1 VTLSIDVVVP
11 TCDGWELT
19 ERCLGHLQEQT
30 RPHTVIVADDGSTDG
45 TPEAVVRHFPAAQLV
60 ETGGNLGFAIA
71 CNRGAQAGGG
81 DVIVLLNNDVDCPPD
96 FLERLVAPLAGDAE
110 AGSVAAVLLQPD
122 SGLLDSVGITA
133 DRTLAGFP
141 RHHRRPL
148 AEAAAVSPVLTGP
161 SGAAAAYR
169 RSAWEDAGG
178 LDEGVFFYLE
188 DLDLALRLRSA
199 GWKAAVALDA
209 RAVHRGGASIGRRSA
224 RQRRLAGFSRAYFLR
239 RYGLLR
245 TRAAPRVVITEAAVV
260 AADALLARDLQ
271 AFGGRLEG
279 WRAAANRPRRSAPP
293 GEAIEHSIGLLQS
306 LRLRR
311 SAVSAE

>member
-1 VTLSIDVVVP
+1 VSLSIDVVVP
-11 TCDGWELT
+11 TYDGWELT
-19 ERCLGHLQEQT
+19 QRCLTHLEQQT
-30 RPHTVIVADDGSTDG
+30 MPHTVIVADNGSTDG
-45 TPEAVVRHFPAAQLV
+45 TPEAVVRHFPAARLV

-96 FLERLVAPLAGDAE
+96 FLERLVAPFAGDAE
-110 AGSVAAVLLQPD
+110 AGSVAAVLRQPQT
-122 SGLLDSVGITA
+122 GLLDSVGLTA

-148 AEAAAVSPVLTGP
+148 TEAGAMRPVLTGP

-169 RSAWEDAGG
+169 RTAWEEVGG
-178 LDEGVFFYLE
+178 LDEGVFIYLE
-188 DLDLALRLRSA
+188 DLDVALRLRSA

-209 RAVHRGGASIGRRSA
+209 RAVHRGGASMGRRSA

-245 TRAAPRVVITEAAVV
+245 TRAAPRVVITEVAVG

-279 WRAAANRPRRSAPP
+279 WRAAANRPRRAAPP
-293 GEAIEHSIGLLQS
+293 AEAIEHSIGLLQS
-306 LRLRR
+306 LRLRGR
-311 SAVSAE
+311 AVTTQ

>member
-11 TCDGWELT
+11 TYDGWELT
-19 ERCLGHLQEQT
+19 ERCLTHLAQQT
-30 RPHTVIVADDGSTDG
+30 MPHTVIVADNGSTDG
-45 TPEAVVRHFPAAQLV
+45 TPEAVVRRFPAARLV

-71 CNRGAQAGGG
+71 CNRGAQAGDG
-81 DVIVLLNNDVDCPPD
+81 DAIVLLNNDVDCPPD
-96 FLERLVAPLAGDAE
+96 FLERLVAPLAGDAQ
-110 AGSVAAVLLQPD
+110 AGSVAAVLLQPET
-122 SGLLDSVGITA
+122 GLLDSVGLTA

-141 RHHRRPL
+141 RHHRRPIT
-148 AEAAAVSPVLTGP
+148 EAGTVKPALTGP

-169 RSAWEDAGG
+169 RTAWEEVGG

-209 RAVHRGGASIGRRSA
+209 RAVHRGGASIGRRSL

-245 TRAAPRVVITEAAVV
+245 TRAAPRVVVTEAAVV
-260 AADALLARDLQ
+260 AGDALLARDLQ
-271 AFGGRLEG
+271 AFAGRLAG
-279 WRAAANRPRRSAPP
+279 WRAASNRPRRSAPP
-293 GEAIEHSIGLLQS
+293 PEAIEHAIGLLQS

-311 SAVSAE
+311 SALSAP

>member
-1 VTLSIDVVVP
+1 MFSIDVVVP
-11 TCDGWELT
+11 TYDGWELT
-19 ERCLGHLQEQT
+19 ERCLSRLQQQT
-30 RPHTVIVADDGSTDG
+30 VPHTVIVADDGSTDG
-45 TPEAVVRHFPAAQLV
+45 TPEAVVRDFPSARLV
-60 ETGGNLGFAIA
+60 ETGANRGFSVA
-71 CNRGAQAGGG
+71 CNRGAGAGGG
-81 DVIVLLNNDVDCPPD
+81 DAIVLLNNDVDCPPD
-96 FLERLVAPLAGDAE
+96 FLERLVGPLAGDART
-110 AGSVAAVLLQPD
+110 GSVAAVLLQPD
-122 SGLLDSVGITA
+122 GGLLDSVGLTA

-141 RHHRRPL
+141 RHHRQPL
-148 AEAAAVSPVLTGP
+148 AEAAGERPVLTGP

-169 RSAWEDAGG
+169 RSAWEHAGG

-260 AADALLARDLQ
+260 AADVVLARDLQ
-271 AFGGRLEG
+271 TFGGRLEG
-279 WRAAANRPRRSAPP
+279 WRAAADRPRRPAPP
-293 GEAIEHSIGLLQS
+293 GEAIEDSIGLLQS

-311 SAVSAE
+311 SAVSAQ

>member
-1 VTLSIDVVVP
+1 VTLTIDVVVP
-11 TCDGWELT
+11 TYDGWELT
-19 ERCLGHLQEQT
+19 ERCLSHLQQQT
-30 RPHTVIVADDGSTDG
+30 VPHNVIVADDGSTDG
-45 TPEAVVRHFPAAQLV
+45 TPEAVVRDFPSARLV
-60 ETGGNLGFAIA
+60 ETGGNSGFAIA
-71 CNRGAQAGGG
+71 CNRGAQAGDG
-81 DVIVLLNNDVDCPPD
+81 DVIVLLNNDVDCPAD
-96 FLERLVAPLAGDAE
+96 FLERLVAPFAGDAE
-110 AGSVAAVLLQPD
+110 AGSVTAVLLQPD
-122 SGLLDSVGITA
+122 SGLLDSVGLTA

-141 RHHRRPL
+141 RHHGRPL
-148 AEAAAVSPVLTGP
+148 AEAAVVSPVLTGP

-245 TRAAPRVVITEAAVV
+245 TRAAPRVVITETAVV
-260 AADALLARDLQ
+260 AADALVTRDLQ

-279 WRAAANRPRRSAPP
+279 WRAAGNRPRRPAPP
-293 GEAIEHSIGLLQS
+293 GKAIEHSIGLLQS

-311 SAVSAE
+311 SAVSAP